1 MMNKLLL
8 TLLTTAAMVTAS
20 AADYQYLT
28 FEMTDGTKASVEAAN
43 LSLIFDGTTL
53 KVGKE
58 SFTLT
63 NLTKMY
69 FSTGDETTGIR
80 AIGQSDNLQL
90 DNSSEIYDLSGKKI
104 VNSKSSNS
112 KLPHGV
118 YIVKTKNGTAKL
130 TVR

>member
-1 MMNKLLL
+1 MNKLLL

-58 SFTLT
+58 LFMLT

-69 FSTGDETTGIR
+69 FSTGDETTGISQ
-80 AIGQSDNLQL
+80 IENGELKL
-90 DNSSEIYDLSGKKI
+90 DNSTEFFDLKGNR
-104 VNSKSSNS
+104 VSKDQIR
-112 KLPHGV
+112 KGI